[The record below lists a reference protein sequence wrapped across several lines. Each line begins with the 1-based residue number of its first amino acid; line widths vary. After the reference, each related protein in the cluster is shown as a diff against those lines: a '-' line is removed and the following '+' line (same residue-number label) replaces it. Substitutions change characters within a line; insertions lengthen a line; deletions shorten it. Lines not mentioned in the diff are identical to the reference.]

1 MDDAIEA
8 DEEVAQERVNEIGS
22 KSEVNLSSIVVE
34 DARSLGTKR
43 TVSALILPPQR
54 QDSIGSIE
62 SIMEVVRERVGMLQ
76 GTIAGGLLAGSEAED
91 WNPRWKGSPKT
102 TRFSEESPS
111 FYMPSP
117 SRALE
122 TSPKRQQ
129 TAKSTP
135 ASRFRN
141 REVPDEE
148 QNPFQVGVPFRCAVM
163 CPTVIMLVAF
173 ILVFVPLALFSLDT
187 QRATFRN
194 YAHSVATQKELI
206 SSIVLNATQWV
217 LLEASKSVEQAVF
230 VGIVEPP
237 DRAVD
242 TLTGAIRMSRSRDGW
257 DFTSALQRR
266 GLSHRAWEELNN
278 QWTCTQLNNNLC
290 SGRALSLYAALDEEE
305 VMGAAFRPSYWA
317 QTLAKEAPFLLDAPA
332 MKGKNTTLSVY
343 EAHSEHGARG
353 EFFVSRPIR
362 PTQMPFYLT
371 QVKLAQKAMSASAK
385 NDAEMRAEA
394 KLKKMWSPVYLFH
407 PWWEGENASTGGQLA
422 LSWTTPL
429 AMCGNYS
436 CVDGVVAADTTL
448 DLVSYELALAW
459 YRLQSNLLGPP
470 WSFQLS
476 EQNSSIF
483 IVKQLAPMFPDQEGL
498 LIGASDFRSALV
510 EGRLIHATESPSK
523 IVAATAKAVLR
534 RFGAWNASEL
544 TRRGKEQSFHFSLR
558 DAHEGKWEEC
568 HPLVDTKGTPED
580 KDWEENCFQATTHTI
595 FLDDSLQW
603 LVVASL
609 PAAAFSKFYV
619 DEAMKVEM
627 QVKREQM
634 EAHEKQRD
642 TLIECGFL
650 GILAAAMVLVMGLVT
665 SILVLR
671 PLSRLSLLMRRLT
684 ELDFAHDSVEYRKMQ
699 DGQAGRILEINE
711 LSHGFCRLS
720 HSIEVFARF
729 VPDSVVR
736 RLISGDPKASRLN
749 VLRKDVTIM
758 FSDVRDFTSIS
769 EELKQDDLILLLTVY
784 LSVMTRII
792 ESFEGVVGEILGDGI
807 LAFWNT
813 PDDVSSHPAKAC
825 AAALSQQQA
834 LGPLNEEFQKLG
846 LPALAIRIGIH
857 TGEVLTGNIGCLSG
871 KMKFGCMGDPVNLA
885 SRLEGL
891 CKTYGVGVLCSQTTR
906 DRLPPE
912 DGFVCRM
919 LDLVQVK
926 GKKEPTVIYE
936 VIGRDLKGGKAD
948 DTLPMNTKQ
957 PILPERPTL
966 LSSPC
971 VSPRKLRHKIG
982 STPEV
987 MCWEPVHPNRIT
999 QAQMYEEAWT
1009 AYSKQKFSE
1018 ATHLA
1023 SQLLEERPEDVA
1035 AQRLFKRS
1043 ASLAAKVAEGTDPA
1057 FLQELAE
1064 WTAVASMTEK

>member
-1 MDDAIEA
+1 
-8 DEEVAQERVNEIGS
+8 
-22 KSEVNLSSIVVE
+22 
-34 DARSLGTKR
+34 
-43 TVSALILPPQR
+43 
-54 QDSIGSIE
+54 
-62 SIMEVVRERVGMLQ
+62 MLQ
-76 GTIAGGLLAGSEAED
+76 GTVTGGLLAGSEADD
-91 WNPRWKGSPKT
+91 WNPRWRGSPKT
-102 TRFSEESPS
+102 THPQESAPS
-111 FYMPSP
+111 FFMPSP
-117 SRALE
+117 TRALALE
-122 TSPKRQQ
+122 SPKRMQTSPKRMQ
-129 TAKSTP
+129 TANTP
-135 ASRFRN
+135 ASRFNRT
-141 REVPDEE
+141 REVVPEE
-148 QNPFQVGVPFRCAVM
+148 EPNPFKVGVPFRCAVM

-266 GLSHRAWEELNN
+266 GLAHRAWEELNN

-305 VMGAAFRPSYWA
+305 IMGAAFRPSYWA

-332 MKGKNTTLSVY
+332 SKGRSTNLSVY
-343 EAHSEHGARG
+343 EAHPQHGARG

-371 QVKLAQKAMSASAK
+371 QVKLAQKAMLASATG
-385 NDAEMRAEA
+385 NVAEMRAEA
-394 KLKKMWSPVYLFH
+394 KLKKMWSPVYIFH
-407 PWWEGENASTGGQLA
+407 PWWEGENASSGGQLA

-459 YRLQSNLLGPP
+459 YRLQSNLLGAP
-470 WSFQLS
+470 WSFELS

-483 IVKQLAPMFPDQEGL
+483 IVKQMAPMFPEQEGL
-498 LIGASDFRSALV
+498 LIGASDFHSALV
-510 EGRLIHATESPSK
+510 EGKLIDASDSPSK
-523 IVAATAKAVLR
+523 IVAATAKAVLQ
-534 RFGAWNASEL
+534 RFGAWNAREL
-544 TRRGKEQSFHFSLR
+544 TRRGKDQSFHFSLR
-558 DAHEGKWEEC
+558 DAQEGRWKEC
-568 HPLVDTKGTPED
+568 HPLVDTQGTPED

-619 DEAMKVEM
+619 DEAMAVEM

-634 EAHEKQRD
+634 EAHQKQRD

-665 SILVLR
+665 SVLVLR

-684 ELDFAHDSVEYRKMQ
+684 ELDFAHDSVEYRQMQ

-711 LSHGFCRLS
+711 LLGAAVVRM
-720 HSIEVFARF
+720 EVFARF

-749 VLRKDVTIM
+749 VLRKNVSIM

-792 ESFEGVVGEILGDGI
+792 EPGPRRASPGRSFEGVVGEILGDGI

-813 PDDVSSHPAKAC
+813 PDDVFSHPAKAC

-846 LPALAIRIGIH
+846 LPPLAIRIGIH

-885 SRLEGL
+885 RGL
-891 CKTYGVGVLCSQTTR
+891 
-906 DRLPPE
+906 
-912 DGFVCRM
+912 
-919 LDLVQVK
+919 
-926 GKKEPTVIYE
+926 
-936 VIGRDLKGGKAD
+936 
-948 DTLPMNTKQ
+948 
-957 PILPERPTL
+957 
-966 LSSPC
+966 
-971 VSPRKLRHKIG
+971 
-982 STPEV
+982 
-987 MCWEPVHPNRIT
+987 
-999 QAQMYEEAWT
+999 
-1009 AYSKQKFSE
+1009 
-1018 ATHLA
+1018 
-1023 SQLLEERPEDVA
+1023 
-1035 AQRLFKRS
+1035 
-1043 ASLAAKVAEGTDPA
+1043 
-1057 FLQELAE
+1057 
-1064 WTAVASMTEK
+1064 SMPQ